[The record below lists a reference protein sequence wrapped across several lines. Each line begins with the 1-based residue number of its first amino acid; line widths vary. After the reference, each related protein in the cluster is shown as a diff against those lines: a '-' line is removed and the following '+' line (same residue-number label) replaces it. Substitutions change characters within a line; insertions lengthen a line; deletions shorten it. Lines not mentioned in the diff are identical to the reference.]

1 MKVDKKLLDEML
13 AIAEFAAN
21 GHRERRQ
28 LEFRISISYITLL
41 SLALY
46 QVIKFNAAE
55 TGNVPWWIIVL
66 VCVLLSALHWKYL
79 DWLYT
84 LHIAS
89 NNDVRRRD
97 FYLKKAEVIA
107 YYRLKNSDS
116 GFVPSFTEI
125 VTINLGAG
133 DSQEMSES
141 ELFDQREPNIYIRAK
156 NQGIPPPK
164 WYKNV
169 HFLFP
174 AFFSILMAASLI
186 VAIILKSG
194 LACSIWHI
202 LLQIFL

>member
-46 QVIKFNAAE
+46 QVIKLNAAG
-55 TGNVPWWIIVL
+55 TGNVPWWVIIL
-66 VCVLLSALHWKYL
+66 VCVLLIALHWKYL

-107 YYRLKNSDS
+107 YYRSKNSDS
-116 GFVPSFTEI
+116 DFVPSFTEI

-133 DSQEMSES
+133 DSQEMSER
-141 ELFDQREPNIYIRAK
+141 ELFDQKEPNIYIRSK
-156 NQGIPPPK
+156 DQGTPPPK
-164 WYKNV
+164 WYRNV

-174 AFFSILMAASLI
+174 AFFSVLMAASLI
-186 VAIILKSG
+186 VALIFKTG
-194 LACSIWHI
+194 LASYVWRI
-202 LLQIFL
+202 LL